1 MFYNFRNKIFLILL
15 LIALLFFTHD
25 RLLARIG
32 NFLVVQDVG
41 TQTEAAVVLN
51 TGVDIYP
58 RLIEAADLYNK
69 KKADRVVI
77 NGNRK
82 TDVLRKLEAQGFDPP
97 CKWHAEEIK
106 ILDLLGVPKDH
117 IMAISAENA
126 YDTISEAKIVGN
138 ILVNNGMKKVVI
150 TTSKF
155 HTRRARHIWKKLYDG
170 KLQIYTAAAKDDPFD
185 PKAWWKEGRQIR
197 WVLSEYGAWFYYYWQ
212 TLVN

>member
-1 MFYNFRNKIFLILL
+1 MIYNFRKIFLILL
-15 LIALLFFTHD
+15 LIALVFFTHD

-32 NFLVVQDVG
+32 SFLVVQDAG
-41 TQTEAAVVLN
+41 EHTEAAVVLN

-58 RLIEAADLYNK
+58 RLIEAADLYNN

-82 TDVLRKLEAQGFDPP
+82 TDVLRKLEAKGFKPP
-97 CKWHAEEIK
+97 CKWHAESII

-117 IMAISAENA
+117 IMAISAEDA

-155 HTRRARHIWKKLYDG
+155 HTRRARHIWQKMYNG
-170 KLQIYTAAAKDDPFD
+170 KLQVYAAAAKNDPFD
-185 PKAWWKEGRQIR
+185 PEAWWKDGRQIR
-197 WVLSEYGAWFYYYWQ
+197 WVLAEYGAWLYYYWQ

>member
-1 MFYNFRNKIFLILL
+1 MIYNFRKIFLIFLL
-15 LIALLFFTHD
+15 FALLFFVHD
-25 RLLARIG
+25 KILGGIG
-32 NFLVVQDVG
+32 NFLVVQDAIEHA
-41 TQTEAAVVLN
+41 EATVVLN
-51 TGVDIYP
+51 TGVDIFP
-58 RLIEAADLYNK
+58 RLIEAADLYKK

-82 TDVLRKLEAQGFDPP
+82 TDVLRILESNGYKPP
-97 CKWHAEEIK
+97 CKWYAGEMK

-117 IMAISAENA
+117 IIAISAEDA

-155 HTRRARHIWKKLYDG
+155 HTRRARHIWAKLYDG
-170 KLQIYTAAAKDDPFD
+170 KLQIYAAAAKNDPFN
-185 PKAWWKEGRQIR
+185 PKAWWKDGRQIR